1 MSRQYDTYGTGWYGP
16 FSAARAFRRRLSP
29 ACSRL
34 PGTPTKQDG
43 GKTFWTLTDKKRQ
56 EDLHVISSGT
66 NGCPARLRG
75 SYLCIAGTDEFGTYS
90 GPTGWGTPN
99 GIGAF

>member
-1 MSRQYDTYGTGWYGP
+1 MECRGVDSGWVIVGGT
-16 FSAARAFRRRLSP
+16 SVA
-29 ACSRL
+29 
-34 PGTPTKQDG
+34 TPIIAGVFALAGNADKQEG
-43 GKTFWTLTDKKRQ
+43 GKTFWALIGQGAQ

-66 NGCPARLRG
+66 NGCPPRLSG
-75 SYLCIAGTDEFGTYS
+75 SYLCTAGTDEFGTYA